1 MIIILFIGSK
11 NYILMK
17 LVTYLRHFKTSPYT
31 IYCLPITDNTDTLY
45 KYIYW
50 VFQNSLLMAL

>member
-1 MIIILFIGSK
+1 MIIILFIGTK

-17 LVTYLRHFKTSPYT
+17 LVTYLRNLKTSPYT

-45 KYIYW
+45 KYIY
-50 VFQNSLLMAL
+50 